1 MMWAWSPENEQFER
15 SRVDKFNKSQSAAVV
30 DPIIMPYNDLWTKLD
45 ILVASGEAPDTV
57 WYDYASYPLIAK
69 GEFIDLKPYIDTV
82 PAMLDDA
89 IYDQVFWGP
98 AKMLGDARMISL
110 PIGGEGMNL
119 FYNKNLLDAASV
131 AYPTDDLTW
140 DDFRAAARQL
150 TKTEGDQTTQF
161 GASLGTLM
169 AWWAWPTLL
178 VGKGV
183 DIVDSH
189 TKPTKC
195 TLDTPE
201 AIEAL
206 QFLQDLVY
214 KDKVAPTPAQATVLA
229 DQGGDFGSGKVALY
243 VDGAWDVVSF
253 RGIDRFKWDISLLPK
268 GPKGRPSPFWIGGPM
283 ISKQSK
289 NPDSAWEWSKWTAG
303 PDGEAMIAT
312 SGQQVTWLRSARELQ
327 VDGAVPEHYSKR
339 FETLKEIYPGDVWS
353 TAWNQVLD
361 KVWTPE
367 FDKFWQGQITAEQL
381 VATIT
386 PATTKLLQEQ
396 A

>member
-1 MMWAWSPENEQFER
+1 
-15 SRVDKFNKSQSAAVV
+15 VH
-30 DPIIMPYNDLWTKLD
+30 
-45 ILVASGEAPDTV
+45 SG
-57 WYDYASYPLIAK
+57 
-69 GEFIDLKPYIDTV
+69 
-82 PAMLDDA
+82 
-89 IYDQVFWGP
+89 
-98 AKMLGDARMISL
+98 
-110 PIGGEGMNL
+110 
-119 FYNKNLLDAASV
+119 
-131 AYPTDDLTW
+131 
-140 DDFRAAARQL
+140 
-150 TKTEGDQTTQF
+150 
-161 GASLGTLM
+161 
-169 AWWAWPTLL
+169 
-178 VGKGV
+178 
-183 DIVDSH
+183 
-189 TKPTKC
+189 
-195 TLDTPE
+195 TPE

-206 QFLQDLVY
+206 QYLQDLVY

-253 RGIDRFKWDISLLPK
+253 RGIDRFTWDIALLPT

-283 ISKQSK
+283 IAKQSK
-289 NPDSAWEWSKWTAG
+289 NPDAAWEWSKWTAG

-353 TAWNQVLD
+353 AAWNQVLD
-361 KVWTPE
+361 KVWNPE

-386 PATTKLLQEQ
+386 PATTKLLQEE